1 MKQIILLLLML
12 VCGINT
18 LSAQAVDPN
27 DPADN
32 NAMASKKRRD
42 KQTKQQ
48 EEKIDTKKADWYV
61 TTVYLFAASA
71 HFGDSV
77 EYVTDIIALDSVQ
90 LTKKYDYL
98 KYRSDFTFGFK
109 QYLADNYGCENQT
122 CAIFYDTKLK
132 KAQKRFNKVLKRAKT
147 NKMHVTTVSKDKF
160 TFTLPDY
167 KSLAQ

>member
-1 MKQIILLLLML
+1 MKRIYTLLILLLS
-12 VCGINT
+12 VCT
-18 LSAQAVDPN
+18 LAQAQVVDPE
-27 DPADN
+27 DPSEKSG
-32 NAMASKKRRD
+32 MATMKRRD
-42 KQTKQQ
+42 KAAKQ
-48 EEKIDTKKADWYV
+48 EEKINTKNADWY
-61 TTVYLFAASA
+61 TSTVYMFAVSSQ
-71 HFGDSV
+71 FGDSV
-77 EYVTDIIALDSVQ
+77 VYVSELMPVANVQ
-90 LTKKYDYL
+90 LTKKYDYF

-109 QYLADNYGCENQT
+109 QYLADNFGCENQT

>member
-1 MKQIILLLLML
+1 MMFA
-12 VCGINT
+12 VGFAT
-18 LSAQAVDPN
+18 LSAQVVDPD
-27 DPADN
+27 DPTDN

-48 EEKIDTKKADWYV
+48 EEKIDTKKADWYT

-71 HFGDSV
+71 QFGDSV
-77 EYVTDIIALDSVQ
+77 EYVTDIIQMDSVQ

-98 KYRSDFTFGFK
+98 KYRSEFTYGFK

-132 KAQKRFNKVLKRAKT
+132 KAQKRYNKVLKRAK
-147 NKMHVTTVSKDKF
+147 NSKLNVTPITKDKY
-160 TFTLPDY
+160 TFRLPDY
-167 KSLAQ
+167 KGLAE